1 MKTLFAFVLAATA
14 AAATAADKAVDGDVQ
29 AVFAELRTLKSM
41 DQRQTYTLMAR
52 GETLTG
58 VADDFLRRRTAD
70 EIAASKLSCGCGDF
84 AAVFAE
90 RIHARGYD
98 ALLIDSAAM
107 SLHSL
112 LNKFDGHVVVAI
124 RPGGAPKSPWWLVDS
139 TALNIISRDW
149 SPDAKSFTNSAGA
162 TFWIGYC
169 GPVEKYAV
177 RSPEGLKK
185 FYADTLAKVSPEF
198 FNRALVRFAFTV
210 DQSLVDEKGELLNPH
225 VARLQREQDDIFEAY
240 GIRPARE
247 IPVRLVRGGDNASG
261 DLDIVDGKWVSRVGL
276 KSACSP
282 SFLSWLDQKAHSLEQ
297 RSQR

>member
-1 MKTLFAFVLAATA
+1 MFVLVASATSLA
-14 AAATAADKAVDGDVQ
+14 VAADQSPEADVQ

-41 DQRQTYTLMAR
+41 NQRQTYTLMAR
-52 GETLTG
+52 GKELTG
-58 VADDFLRRRTAD
+58 LADDFLRRRTAD
-70 EIAASKLSCGCGDF
+70 EIAASKLNCGCGDL
-84 AAVFAE
+84 AAVFAD
-90 RIHARGYD
+90 RVRARGYD
-98 ALLIDSAAM
+98 ALLIDSAAI

-112 LNKFDGHVVVAI
+112 INKFDGHVVVAI
-124 RPGGAPKSPWWLVDS
+124 RPAEAPKSPWWLVDS

-169 GPVEKYAV
+169 GPVEKYPV

-185 FYADTLAKVSPEF
+185 FYADTLAKVPPEF
-198 FNRALVRFAFTV
+198 FNRRLFRFAFTV
-210 DQSLVDEKGELLNPH
+210 DKSLVDEKGELLNPH

-240 GIRPARE
+240 GIKPVRE
-247 IPVRLVRGGDNASG
+247 IPILLVRGGDDASG
-261 DLDIVDGKWVSRVGL
+261 YLDLVDGKWVSRVGL

-297 RSQR
+297 PGRR